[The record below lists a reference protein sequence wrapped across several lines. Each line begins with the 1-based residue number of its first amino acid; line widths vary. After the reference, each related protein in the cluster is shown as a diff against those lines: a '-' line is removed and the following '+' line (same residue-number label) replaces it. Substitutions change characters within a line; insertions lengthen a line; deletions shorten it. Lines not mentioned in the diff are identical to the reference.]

1 MENKYISL
9 LLERCLSF
17 KKSKSLF
24 ISYDKVNKEFVE
36 KLINY
41 AKKMGINDISF
52 DEEDIFLTHQK
63 LSTETIE
70 EIEKDPYFN
79 KKKWDEYA
87 KKDACFLML
96 ETEFPHVMDNIEPS
110 RIAKARFMN
119 RSTREIFRQKEVSY
133 EISWCIAA
141 LPNEI
146 WAKDLFPNDKNAYQK
161 LENIIYEM
169 CMVDTKDPIKSWND
183 YINKSKEKVKKL
195 NDLEIKSMHYTN
207 ELGTNLTV
215 EMPQNTLW
223 VSAVNEEHDNII
235 VNMPSYEIFSSPDY
249 RKTSGIVY
257 SSRPLIYGGGT
268 IDEFFIEFRD
278 GKVINYDAKVGKEIL
293 KGIIE
298 SNENACYL
306 GEVALVNNNSPISN
320 TKLVF
325 GTTLFDENA
334 SCHLALGDGFSECI
348 KNGANL
354 TKEELLKEGINQS
367 KNHVDFMI
375 GTKDLEIEAET
386 NQGKIKIFTK
396 GNFSI

>member
-36 KLINY
+36 KLINH
-41 AKKMGINDISF
+41 AKNMGINDISF

-79 KKKWDEYA
+79 KNKWDEYA

-96 ETEFPHVMDNIEPS
+96 ETEFPHVMDDIEPS

-207 ELGTNLTV
+207 GLGTNLTV

-223 VSAVNEEHDNII
+223 VSAANEEHDNII

-298 SNENACYL
+298 S
-306 GEVALVNNNSPISN
+306 
-320 TKLVF
+320 
-325 GTTLFDENA
+325 DENA